1 MFHSCYFILNVSV
14 IVVDMFMHDTL
25 GLLIIFR
32 LVPFFPLIIIKSTQC
47 FRIGQWIPVQDAL
60 LGRLFFFR
68 YMDRRQLSIFLIRLA
83 GWVCDHPLGHEVQ
96 ERNS

>member
-1 MFHSCYFILNVSV
+1 
-14 IVVDMFMHDTL
+14 MFMHDTL

-32 LVPFFPLIIIKSTQC
+32 LVPFFPPNHNQVYTVFSHRTMDSCAGCIA
-47 FRIGQWIPVQDAL
+47 REAV
-60 LGRLFFFR
+60 FFPR
-68 YMDRRQLSIFLIRLA
+68 YMDLLAVIYFCYPRSA

>member
-32 LVPFFPLIIIKSTQC
+32 LVPFFPPNHNQVYTVFSHRTMDSCAGCIAREAVFFQIHGSSAVIYFFDQVS
-47 FRIGQWIPVQDAL
+47 R
-60 LGRLFFFR
+60 LG
-68 YMDRRQLSIFLIRLA
+68 
-83 GWVCDHPLGHEVQ
+83 V
-96 ERNS
+96 